1 MKASEI
7 ENLSLED
14 LQDKLADYQK
24 QLLDLKMNHAVS
36 PLENPLQ
43 IKMARR
49 RRCGSEKAPRH
60 GQSDGRS
67 KEGGEQGGTK
77 IGGKGFGQTR
87 NPTRKSRATH
97 VGLRVECGGVRTDSS
112 ASRAR
117 AARVDSRVE
126 CDGERTD
133 SRASGTCS

>member
-7 ENLSLED
+7 KNLSLED

-49 RRCGSEKAPRH
+49 TVSRLLTAVTAR
-60 GQSDGRS
+60 Q
-67 KEGGEQGGTK
+67 KEI
-77 IGGKGFGQTR
+77 IG
-87 NPTRKSRATH
+87 
-97 VGLRVECGGVRTDSS
+97 
-112 ASRAR
+112 
-117 AARVDSRVE
+117 
-126 CDGERTD
+126 
-133 SRASGTCS
+133 